1 LEGRVQHPE
10 NTPGHDG
17 YLALID
23 RLSVVQPPV
32 FVFGGFAE
40 DALLAGRTTRP
51 HDDVDVLVG
60 RAHLVE
66 HLRRFAD
73 WGFPA
78 FEIYFE
84 AVPGSPLVYHSALD
98 GIELE
103 LGVFDALEP
112 GRPSFVLPAEDGLTR
127 VTLSSDS
134 FSHPLGRI
142 DGVPI
147 RTISPLA
154 LYQMRAALMRS
165 GAFGPPRPKDEAAQA
180 QLRTMLLAHDP
191 PEALEPHFDP
201 CP

>member
-1 LEGRVQHPE
+1 MNHLEKTPE
-10 NTPGHDG
+10 HAR
-17 YLALID
+17 YLALIE
-23 RLSVVQPPV
+23 RLTTVQPPV

-51 HDDVDVLVG
+51 HGDVDVLVG
-60 RAHLVE
+60 RAYLME
-66 HLRRFAD
+66 HLRRFGD

-98 GIELE
+98 GIDLE
-103 LGVFDALEP
+103 LGVFDELVP
-112 GRPSFVLPAEDGLTR
+112 GRPSFVLPADDRLTR

-134 FSHPLGRI
+134 FSLPLGLI

-154 LYQMRAALMRS
+154 LYQMRAAIMRT
-165 GAFGPPRPKDEAAQA
+165 GAFGPTRPKDEETQA
-180 QLRTMLLAHDP
+180 QLRTRFFANDP
-191 PEALEPHFDP
+191 PEVLEPEFAP
-201 CP
+201 YP